1 MHTFIDRII
10 TFSLRNNFFIFYLTD
25 TLYGVF
31 DFFGVNI
38 PAIFSDVTGHA
49 DLRLFLLQRF
59 SYLLAG
65 IGLISMTIAL
75 VKRLPHKPWKIA
87 VVYTFSSLFLLA
99 ACLGGLLYIL
109 HYNHQLDLRNQYITT
124 FDKYADAPHVD
135 LLVNDLSVTPRG
147 DRLAGKSTVKVVNN
161 NTEVLDKIIFYLNPE
176 LTVTSVEMAGKN
188 LLFRRDH
195 QVIEVDQPIQE
206 QE

>member
-1 MHTFIDRII
+1 MCILKNQAVTFIVMLGII
-10 TFSLRNNFFIFYLTD
+10 GTVFFYLTD

-75 VKRLPHKPWKIA
+75 VKRLPHKPWENSCRI
-87 VVYTFSSLFLLA
+87 YF
-99 ACLGGLLYIL
+99 
-109 HYNHQLDLRNQYITT
+109 
-124 FDKYADAPHVD
+124 
-135 LLVNDLSVTPRG
+135 
-147 DRLAGKSTVKVVNN
+147 
-161 NTEVLDKIIFYLNPE
+161 
-176 LTVTSVEMAGKN
+176 
-188 LLFRRDH
+188 
-195 QVIEVDQPIQE
+195 
-206 QE
+206 

>member
-1 MHTFIDRII
+1 MCILKNQAVTFIVMLGII
-10 TFSLRNNFFIFYLTD
+10 GTVFFYLTD

-109 HYNHQLDLRNQYITT
+109 HYNHQLDLRNQYIMT
-124 FDKYADAPHVD
+124 FDKYADVPHVD
-135 LLVNDLSVTPRG
+135 LLVNDISVTPQG
-147 DRLAGKSTVKVVNN
+147 HRLAGKS
-161 NTEVLDKIIFYLNPE
+161 
-176 LTVTSVEMAGKN
+176 S
-188 LLFRRDH
+188 
-195 QVIEVDQPIQE
+195 Q
-206 QE
+206 